1 MHPTPAPLKL
11 TGSAQRAM
19 EVPHDAHD
27 SSERSHCTA
36 ISAHF
41 TRYMSNV
48 GLRNATTATRAVA
61 LNRYLKLHPS
71 VATSVFTRAW
81 YCTEDGEGDEDGE
94 WWCGGNETYCDDNY
108 DEYE

>member
-1 MHPTPAPLKL
+1 MAAGPLKL

-48 GLRNATTATRAVA
+48 GLRNATTATGAVA
-61 LNRYLKLHPS
+61 LKFWVPTISNSFGFRS
-71 VATSVFTRAW
+71 
-81 YCTEDGEGDEDGE
+81 
-94 WWCGGNETYCDDNY
+94 
-108 DEYE
+108 

>member
-1 MHPTPAPLKL
+1 MAAGPLKL

-48 GLRNATTATRAVA
+48 GLRNATTATGAVA
-61 LNRYLKLHPS
+61 LNSQSQTFITHTTKGH
-71 VATSVFTRAW
+71 
-81 YCTEDGEGDEDGE
+81 
-94 WWCGGNETYCDDNY
+94 
-108 DEYE
+108 